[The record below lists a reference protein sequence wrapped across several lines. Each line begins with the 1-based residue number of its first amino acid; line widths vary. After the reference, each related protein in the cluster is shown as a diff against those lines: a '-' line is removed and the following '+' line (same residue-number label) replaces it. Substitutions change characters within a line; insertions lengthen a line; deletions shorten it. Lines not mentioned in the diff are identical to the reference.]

1 MNLRHMKKSH
11 AKGTGFFNVMKSA
24 LSAALG
30 IQSNANRERDF
41 QHGKPVHFIIAGIIV
56 TLLFIAAVA
65 MMVKFMIA
73 SSS

>member
-1 MNLRHMKKSH
+1 MKQRIG
-11 AKGTGFFNVMKSA
+11 KGTGFINVMKSA

-41 QHGKPVHFIIAGIIV
+41 QHGKPVHFIVAGIAV
-56 TLLFIAAVA
+56 TLLFIVLVA

-73 SSS
+73 SST